1 MDATVKKTIIRLFK
15 RVIKAI
21 DNGVCDNMTTKEI
34 DHLIRLLEES
44 KKIDETYIKRKRWI
58 IF

>member
-1 MDATVKKTIIRLFK
+1 MDATLKKTIIKLFK

-21 DNGVCDNMTTKEI
+21 DSGVCDNMTTKEI

-44 KKIDETYIKRKRWI
+44 KKIDETYIKRKKWI
-58 IF
+58 LF